1 MAGQQRGRRQMRLGG
16 IGRYATVVTG
26 VGLLALGQAWGVQ
39 AGKSPVKVFIFA
51 EQSNMESQG
60 IADLEG
66 KDYNQ
71 GRGTL
76 NFLMQNHAKWPLFK
90 HRPGWC
96 RGCAMTVATPGTSA
110 TMRCMPL
117 LRRGYCKGMDW
128 IGTTKDVQPH

>member
-1 MAGQQRGRRQMRLGG
+1 
-16 IGRYATVVTG
+16 
-26 VGLLALGQAWGVQ
+26 LALGQAWGAQ

-76 NFLMQNHAKWPLFK
+76 NSLMQNPAQGPSSSTGLA
-90 HRPGWC
+90 GAE
-96 RGCAMTVATPGTSA
+96 GA
-110 TMRCMPL
+110 L
-117 LRRGYCKGMDW
+117 
-128 IGTTKDVQPH
+128 

>member
-1 MAGQQRGRRQMRLGG
+1 MRLGG

-26 VGLLALGQAWGVQ
+26 VGLLALGQAWGAQ

-51 EQSNMESQG
+51 EQSNMESQD

-76 NFLMQNHAKWPLFK
+76 NFLMHDAIEV
-90 HRPGWC
+90 C
-96 RGCAMTVATPGTSA
+96 SA
-110 TMRCMPL
+110 
-117 LRRGYCKGMDW
+117 
-128 IGTTKDVQPH
+128 